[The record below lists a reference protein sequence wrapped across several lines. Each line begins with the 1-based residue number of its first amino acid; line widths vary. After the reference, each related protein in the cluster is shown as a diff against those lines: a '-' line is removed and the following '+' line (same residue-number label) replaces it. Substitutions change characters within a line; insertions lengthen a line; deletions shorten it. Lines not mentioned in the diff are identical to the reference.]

1 MAAVPSVPPH
11 AEPDEHRVV
20 LHGVTWEQYLRI
32 SELFDDRPALR
43 LTYLEGAL
51 EIMTTGGTHEEL
63 KKRIARLIETWSEV
77 RGVDLRGFGSTTLR
91 KSAEQRGLEPDECYC
106 LGERPRVAE
115 PQVIDRPDLAIE
127 IVISTP
133 LVDKLRVYAGL
144 GVPEVW
150 TFRNGVFLV
159 HVLEGQRYREAARS
173 QLLPDLDLPLIAEL
187 THEPKQIDAVRA
199 VRARLGEGPSAR

>member
-1 MAAVPSVPPH
+1 MAAVPSIPPY

-20 LHGVTWEQYLRI
+20 LHDVSWEQYLRL
-32 SELFDDRPALR
+32 SEMFDDRPALR

-77 RGVDLRGFGSTTLR
+77 RGVDLRGFGSTTFR
-91 KSAEQRGLEPDECYC
+91 KAAKARGLEPDECYC
-106 LGERPRVAE
+106 VGERPRIDE
-115 PQVIDRPDLAIE
+115 PQLIDRPDIAIE
-127 IVISTP
+127 VVISSP

-150 TFRNGVFLV
+150 TFRNGAFRV
-159 HVLEGQRYREAARS
+159 HVLEEERYRETDRS
-173 QLLPDLDLPLIAEL
+173 ELLPDLDLALVAEL
-187 THEPKQIDAVRA
+187 TAEPKQIDAVRA
-199 VRARLGEGPSAR
+199 LRARLAEGSAAR